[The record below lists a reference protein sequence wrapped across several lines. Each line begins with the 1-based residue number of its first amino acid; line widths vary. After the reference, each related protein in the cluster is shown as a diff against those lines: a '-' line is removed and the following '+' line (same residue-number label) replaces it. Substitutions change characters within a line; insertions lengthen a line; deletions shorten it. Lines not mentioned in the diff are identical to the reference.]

1 MTEPEFQE
9 TADIDA
15 ATPDYAKRFAGEVGR
30 YFLDLQTALTLDL
43 LAPYPGATV
52 LDVGG
57 GHGQLAR
64 PLAEQGF
71 KVTVTGS
78 SDACGRYL
86 DTLLVPG
93 SFQYRTCDMLHLPFP
108 DQSFDVVLSF
118 RLLPHVNRWQELI
131 AELCRVAGKAVIID
145 YPDRR
150 SVNILSTLLFD
161 WKKSLEGNTRT
172 YTLFSRRRIT
182 EEFARHDLRVPVFHR
197 EFFLPMVLHRKV
209 GSARATRT
217 LEWFCRCSGL
227 TGFFGSPAIV
237 RFQRQGERA

>member
-1 MTEPEFQE
+1 MTDKTFLE

-30 YFLDLQTALTLDL
+30 YFLDLQTALTLEL
-43 LAPYPGATV
+43 LRPYPGATV

-71 KVTVTGS
+71 SVTVTGS
-78 SDACGRYL
+78 SDSCGRYL
-86 DTLLVPG
+86 ETQMRPG
-93 SFQYRTCDMLHLPFP
+93 SCQYQTCDLLHLPFP

-118 RLLPHVNRWQELI
+118 RLLPHVHRWQELI
-131 AELCRVAGKAVIID
+131 AELSRVARQAVIID

-150 SVNILSTLLFD
+150 SVNILSDLLFA
-161 WKKSLEGNTRT
+161 WKKSLEGNTRR
-172 YTLFSRRRIT
+172 YTLFSRRQVASA
-182 EEFARHDLRVPVFHR
+182 FALHHLGSPVFRH

-209 GSARATRT
+209 GSAPLSKLSEQLFRA
-217 LEWFCRCSGL
+217 CGL
-227 TGFFGSPAIV
+227 TGLFGSPAIV
-237 RFQRQGERA
+237 RFQRQPEAP